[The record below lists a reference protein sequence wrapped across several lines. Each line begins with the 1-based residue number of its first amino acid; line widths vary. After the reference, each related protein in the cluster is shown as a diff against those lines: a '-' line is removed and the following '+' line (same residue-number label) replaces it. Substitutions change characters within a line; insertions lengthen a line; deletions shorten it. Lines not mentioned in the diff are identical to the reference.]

1 MDILTFTLVLIV
13 ANLVIGPVCRLAAP
27 RAWGRWLCWAAILV
41 TALPV
46 LVVLKVILDLATH
59 RVDGMAGIVVLP
71 GLLLLVELLWL
82 VKVYQDCYRRRE
94 LPPS

>member
-1 MDILTFTLVLIV
+1 MDILSFMLVLIV
-13 ANLVIGPVCRLAAP
+13 ANLVISPVCRFAAP
-27 RAWGRWLCWAAILV
+27 RAWGRWLCLAAILV

-46 LVVLKVILDLATH
+46 LLVFKVMLDLATH

-82 VKVYQDCYRRRE
+82 VKVLQDGYRRRE
-94 LPPS
+94 PPPS